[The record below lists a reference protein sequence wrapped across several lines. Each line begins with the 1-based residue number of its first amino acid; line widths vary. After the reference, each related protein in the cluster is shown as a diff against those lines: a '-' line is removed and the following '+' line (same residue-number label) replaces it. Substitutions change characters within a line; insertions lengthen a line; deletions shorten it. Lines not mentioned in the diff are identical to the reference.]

1 MLIFD
6 NESNKITVIAK
17 DTGDLLF
24 AIDNYNLDT
33 GDTVTFTINSAVELE
48 TPLKQK
54 VYTEFTDHQL
64 LIHLTQEDTNLPVG
78 SYLYDIQV
86 DTADGRTDTVIG
98 PAKFQVKGGVTY

>member
-6 NESNKITVIAK
+6 DETKKITIIAK
-17 DTGDLLF
+17 DTGDLLLSL
-24 AIDNYNLDT
+24 DNYLLDT
-33 GDTVTFTINSAVELE
+33 GDKVTFTINSAVELQQ
-48 TPLKQK
+48 PLKQK
-54 VYTEFTDHQL
+54 IYEEFEDHQL

-78 SYLYDIQV
+78 NYLYDIQV